1 MHKKNES
8 TCDDQRKY
16 FQLLKKVLSTAN
28 ASTFIFYGYLA

>member
-8 TCDDQRKY
+8 TCDDKRKY
-16 FQLLKKVLSTAN
+16 FQLLMKVLSTGN